1 MIGTLKVTPEEMQTA
16 AGELS
21 GYIGRMTECFDALKR
36 TMQSSSAYWTGDA
49 ANAHRELY
57 SQQIPKTEEF
67 IRRLNEHVKDLN
79 TMAGV
84 YQEAEQTATN
94 KAEELPMSM
103 L

>member
-1 MIGTLKVTPEEMQTA
+1 MNGILKVTPEELISA
-16 AGELS
+16 AGELA
-21 GYIGRMTECFDALKR
+21 GHIGRMTNCFDTLKR
-36 TMQSSSAYWTGDA
+36 TMQNTGSYWTGEA
-49 ANAHRELY
+49 ATAHRELY
-57 SQQIPKTEEF
+57 TQQIPQTEEF

-94 KAEELPMSM
+94 KAEELPVSM